1 MIGHGFD
8 DDDEIDLSDITE
20 QDVLQKKLRLMHEQ
34 LENKYQ
40 EGFEAQKDPEKL
52 IQLKHLRM
60 TFLNIGPKL

>member
-40 EGFEAQKDPEKL
+40 QGFEA
-52 IQLKHLRM
+52 
-60 TFLNIGPKL
+60 